1 MDIYQHF
8 RKDEQPFIDTVVS
21 WTEQVQQTYVPRL
34 TEFLDP
40 REQQIIS
47 MIIGNANDELKL
59 YAAGGSE
66 FAERKRMI
74 IAPFYE
80 EVTEESY
87 QLTLLE
93 ANYQEKFITLEHR
106 DAMGAFLSLGVKREK
121 LGDIIVGNGRLQIV
135 LATEISLY
143 VIMNLTSVKNANIK
157 LEEKSLSSL
166 IDSRPNWVESSKTV
180 SSMRLDTVLKAIYH
194 ISRKDAQDAIE
205 KLHVKVN
212 HKVIHDNK
220 FQLQAGDML
229 SLRGK
234 GRSKL
239 ISIEGQTRKE
249 NWRITTAILQ

>member
-8 RKDEQPFIDTVVS
+8 RKDEQPFIDQVVS
-21 WTEQVQQTYVPRL
+21 WKEQVEQTYVPRL

-47 MIIGNANDELKL
+47 MIIGNTNDDLKL
-59 YAAGGSE
+59 YVAGGSE

-80 EVTEESY
+80 EMMEESY
-87 QLTLLE
+87 QITLLE
-93 ANYQEKFITLEHR
+93 ANYHEKFITLEHR
-106 DAMGAFLSLGVKREK
+106 DVMGAFLSLGVKREK

-143 VIMNLTSVKNANIK
+143 VMMNLNSVKNANIK
-157 LEEKSLSSL
+157 LEEKALSSL
-166 IDSRPNWVESSKTV
+166 LDHRPNWIESSKTV
-180 SSMRLDTVLKAIYH
+180 SSLRLDTVLKAIYH
-194 ISRKDAQDAIE
+194 VSRKDAQDAIE

-212 HKVIHDNK
+212 HKVIHDSK
-220 FQLQAGDML
+220 FQLQEGDML

-249 NWRITTAILQ
+249 NWRIKTAILQ